1 MYEFRIGSMSS
12 NESILKQIFIDVFP
26 DVDES
31 SFNWDKK
38 QNDYENWD
46 SFAHLRIISEIEEK
60 FTIQLD
66 VEDVIYINN
75 ASGFLKIIKN
85 KTN

>member
-1 MYEFRIGSMSS
+1 MYEFGIGSMSS

-60 FTIQLD
+60 FSIQLD
-66 VEDVIYINN
+66 VEDVIYITN
-75 ASGFLKIIKN
+75 AFGFLKIIKN

>member
-1 MYEFRIGSMSS
+1 MCEFRISNMSS
-12 NESILKQIFIDVFP
+12 NESTLKQIFIDIFP

-38 QNDYENWD
+38 QSDYENWD

-60 FTIQLD
+60 FSIQLD
-66 VEDVIYINN
+66 VEDVIYITN

>member
-1 MYEFRIGSMSS
+1 MSS
-12 NESILKQIFIDVFP
+12 HESILKEIFIDIFP

>member
-1 MYEFRIGSMSS
+1 MSS
-12 NESILKQIFIDVFP
+12 NESILKEIFIDIFP

-60 FTIQLD
+60 FGIKLD
-66 VEDVIYINN
+66 IDDVIYITS
-75 ASGFLKIIKN
+75 ASGFLKIIKDKIN
-85 KTN
+85 

>member
-1 MYEFRIGSMSS
+1 MSS
-12 NESILKQIFIDVFP
+12 NESILKEIFIDIFS

-31 SFNWDKK
+31 SFKWDKNQK
-38 QNDYENWD
+38 DYENWD
-46 SFAHLRIISEIEEK
+46 SFAHLRILSEIEEK

-66 VEDVIYINN
+66 VEDVIYIND

>member
-1 MYEFRIGSMSS
+1 VYEFGIGSMSS

-31 SFNWDKK
+31 SFKWDKK

-60 FTIQLD
+60 FSIQLD
-66 VEDVIYINN
+66 VEDVIYITN
-75 ASGFLKIIKN
+75 AFGFLKIIKN